1 MYRYLL
7 AVIFIAGILAVP
19 AAAQEDSI
27 TYEAKADDGSKIS
40 FKVTVDK
47 DDVPVMIITDKKDRM
62 ITAVELHF
70 EISTPYAYPV
80 QMDCGFASIILDQDF
95 HGDAL
100 QSEYLDIKLK
110 YYTTVKRE
118 KCKYFLDQDKGIQ
131 AVTVRIP
138 MEDFPI
144 DQVDRLAGT
153 VDGLFREDRQEN
165 FDKVFK

>member
-40 FKVTVDK
+40 FKVSVDK

-95 HGDAL
+95 H
-100 QSEYLDIKLK
+100 
-110 YYTTVKRE
+110 
-118 KCKYFLDQDKGIQ
+118 
-131 AVTVRIP
+131 
-138 MEDFPI
+138 
-144 DQVDRLAGT
+144 
-153 VDGLFREDRQEN
+153 
-165 FDKVFK
+165 